1 MADWQEAVQASV
13 IALIFAFMV
22 AKLVSVVISF
32 RGENLRV
39 ERGSA
44 DKEGLISDAS
54 EGEELL
60 GDDEEASSSSDEE
73 EENSREIEQR
83 SELVGSAAPRSLGR
97 TEETD
102 LPAAEELEKR
112 STPPIVDASLHNL
125 AEAKSV
131 EQQQAKVSAQEKDSS
146 SGSAQPEHAAEENEV
161 KAAETTSEKQEQPEA
176 SGDVAANDEEGKKV
190 KHSVEGPGELSDSD
204 EWEGVESSELEELF
218 GAAATFVATQAVG
231 PGLKVSNDTQLLL
244 YGLYKLAT
252 EGPCSTPQPS
262 AYKMSA
268 RAKWNAWQKLGNI
281 GPEEAMN
288 RYIAVVS
295 EMSPGWNKG
304 LPQAEE
310 QPQSSTDGEAVQRG
324 GMGPVFSSLVM
335 NEEGGDEEGTLEPIH
350 VCAREGDIA
359 GLNQQ
364 LESGTA
370 VDLNDSDGR
379 TALHWA
385 ADRGHLHAVELLLAK
400 GAQINSKDLEGQ
412 TALHYAATCEQEDIA
427 KYLISKGADSTMPDK
442 EGLTPLGSRPSQWTW
457 MQATT

>member
-39 ERGSA
+39 ERGPA
-44 DKEGLISDAS
+44 EKEGLISDAS

-60 GDDEEASSSSDEE
+60 GDEEASSSSDEE
-73 EENSREIEQR
+73 EEKSRQIEQR
-83 SELVGSAAPRSLGR
+83 SELVGSVAERGLGR

-102 LPAAEELEKR
+102 LPAAEELEKK
-112 STPPIVDASLHNL
+112 STPTIVDASLYNL
-125 AEAKSV
+125 SEAKSV
-131 EQQQAKVSAQEKDSS
+131 ELQEKGSAEEKDSA
-146 SGSAQPEHAAEENEV
+146 SGSAQPEYAAKDNEA
-161 KAAETTSEKQEQPEA
+161 KAAEDIAQKQEQPEA
-176 SGDVAANDEEGKKV
+176 SGDAATNDEEGKKV
-190 KHSVEGPGELSDSD
+190 KQSVEGLGELSDSD

-335 NEEGGDEEGTLEPIH
+335 NEEGGEEEVMLEPIH
-350 VCAREGDIA
+350 VCAREGDVA

-370 VDLNDSDGR
+370 VDLKDSDGR

-400 GAQINSKDLEGQ
+400 GAQIHSKDLEGQ

-442 EGLTPLGSRPSQWTW
+442 EGLTPLSSRPAQWTW